1 MNNRSAE
8 ETKKNILAAAQTVFT
23 GHGYAK
29 TSMRTIAQFAGTS
42 VGALYLYYRNKEELY
57 LTLMR
62 DRMKQ
67 LNDRTEE
74 ALCNIDDPLEA
85 IGVFI
90 SLSIDFAL
98 KHQGMIIIQGKELGF
113 SFGIDLKREFL
124 KERRRVIAEIIRK
137 GIATGVFRECDVD
150 EAAKIIFN
158 MLRGFV
164 VSLAIDEEALF
175 APEAYVDLVLHGLLR
190 RNSG

>member
-1 MNNRSAE
+1 MNSRSAA
-8 ETKKNILAAAQTVFT
+8 ETKINILEAAQAVFT
-23 GHGYAK
+23 EHGYAK
-29 TSMRTIAQFAGTS
+29 ASMRTIARVAGTS
-42 VGALYLYYRNKEELY
+42 VGALYLYFRNKEELY
-57 LTLMR
+57 LTLML

-74 ALCNIDDPLEA
+74 ALFNIDDPKEA

-90 SLSIDFAL
+90 SLSIDFAR
-98 KHQGMIIIQGKELGF
+98 KNRGMIIIQGRELGF

-124 KERRRVIAEIIRK
+124 SERRELIAGIIRK
-137 GIATGVFRECDVD
+137 GMGTGVFRGCDAD

-164 VSLAIDEEALF
+164 VSIAIDEEALF
-175 APEAYVDLVLHGLLR
+175 APEAYVDLVLNGLLR
-190 RNSG
+190 RNNW

>member
-8 ETKKNILAAAQTVFT
+8 ETKKNIVEAGQAVFT
-23 GHGYAK
+23 EHGYAK
-29 TSMRTIAQFAGTS
+29 ASMRTIARVAGTS
-42 VGALYLYYRNKEELY
+42 VGAIYLYFRNKEELY
-57 LTLMR
+57 LTLLQE
-62 DRMKQ
+62 RMKQ
-67 LNDRTEE
+67 LNDLTGE
-74 ALCNIDDPLEA
+74 ALSTIDDPQEA

-90 SLSIDFAL
+90 SLGIDFAR
-98 KHQGMIIIQGKELGF
+98 KHQGMIIIQGRELGF

-124 KERRRVIAEIIRK
+124 RERCRVIADIIRK
-137 GIATGVFRECDVD
+137 GMKTGVFRECDAD

-164 VSLAIDEEALF
+164 VSIAIDEEALF
-175 APEAYVDLVLHGLLR
+175 APEAYVDLMLHGLLR

>member
-8 ETKKNILAAAQTVFT
+8 ETKKNIHEAAQAVFT
-23 GHGYAK
+23 EHGYAK
-29 TSMRTIAQFAGTS
+29 ASMRTIARVAGTS
-42 VGALYLYYRNKEELY
+42 VGALYLYFRNKEELY
-57 LTLMR
+57 LTLML

-74 ALCNIDDPLEA
+74 ALFNIDDPREA
-85 IGVFI
+85 IGAFI
-90 SLSIDFAL
+90 SLSIDFAR
-98 KHQGMIIIQGKELGF
+98 KHRGMIIIQGRELGF

-124 KERRRVIAEIIRK
+124 RERRKLIAGIIRK
-137 GIATGVFRECDVD
+137 GMGTGVFRECDAD

-164 VSLAIDEEALF
+164 VSIAIDEEALF
-175 APEAYVDLVLHGLLR
+175 APEAYVDLVLNGLLR
-190 RNSG
+190 RNNG